1 MIQKI
6 KKLFRELFNS
16 KEVTKKDYKNSEELI
31 KQRLNTLKNKQCS

>member
-6 KKLFRELFNS
+6 KKFFRNLFNS

-31 KQRLNTLKNKQCS
+31 KQRLNDLKNKM

>member
-6 KKLFRELFNS
+6 KKFFRNLFNS

-31 KQRLNTLKNKQCS
+31 KQRLNDLKKKM